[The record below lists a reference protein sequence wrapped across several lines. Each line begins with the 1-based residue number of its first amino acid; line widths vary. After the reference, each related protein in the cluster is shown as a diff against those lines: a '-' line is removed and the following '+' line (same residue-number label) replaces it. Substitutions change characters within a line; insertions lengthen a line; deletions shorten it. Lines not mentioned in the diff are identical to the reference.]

1 MDISVLEKSTLFR
14 GISTGEIQQ
23 LLQTLPYH
31 IRSYKKDETIFHMM
45 DSASQIGII
54 LKGRVQAQK
63 PFPNGS
69 QVNVSVR
76 VPGDLVGPAAV
87 FSSFHRFPCD
97 IVALEPS
104 VLLMLSKEALL
115 SLMQKDVRILESF
128 TTEIASST
136 YLLQQRLELLS
147 CGGIAQKAAFWLLM
161 QARQT
166 GQSSIPI
173 PESFTHWA
181 MTLHV
186 SRPSLY
192 RELKRLEADGILSYT
207 PPVITI
213 LNHRALQAVLNR

>member
-1 MDISVLEKSTLFR
+1 MDVSILEKSALFK
-14 GISTGEIQQ
+14 GIPTSEICQ
-23 LLQTLPYH
+23 LLHTLPYH
-31 IRSYKKDETIFHMM
+31 IRSYEKDETIFHMM

-69 QVNVSVR
+69 QMNVSVR
-76 VPGDLVGPAAV
+76 RPGDLVGPAAV
-87 FSSFHRFPCD
+87 FSSFRRFPCD

-104 VLLMLSKEALL
+104 VLLMLSKEDLL
-115 SLMQKDVRILESF
+115 SLMQRDVRVLENF

-147 CGGIAQKAAFWLLM
+147 CGGIAQKAALWLLT

-186 SRPSLY
+186 SRPSLH
-192 RELKRLEADGILSYT
+192 RELKKLEADGVLSYT
-207 PPVITI
+207 PPFITI
-213 LNHRALQAVLNR
+213 LNQQALQAVLNR

>member
-1 MDISVLEKSTLFR
+1 MDVSILEKSALFK
-14 GISTGEIQQ
+14 GIPTSEICQ
-23 LLQTLPYH
+23 LLHTLPYH
-31 IRSYKKDETIFHMM
+31 IRSYEKDETIFHMM

-63 PFPNGS
+63 HFPNGS
-69 QVNVSVR
+69 QMNVSVR
-76 VPGDLVGPAAV
+76 RPGDLVGPAAV
-87 FSSFHRFPCD
+87 FSSFRRFPCD

-104 VLLMLSKEALL
+104 VLLMLSKEDLL
-115 SLMQKDVRILESF
+115 SLMQRDVRVLENF
-128 TTEIASST
+128 TTDIASST
-136 YLLQQRLELLS
+136 YLLQQRLELLT
-147 CGGIAQKAAFWLLM
+147 CGGIAQKAALWLLT

-186 SRPSLY
+186 SRPSLH
-192 RELKRLEADGILSYT
+192 RELKKLEADGVLSYT

-213 LNHRALQAVLNR
+213 LNQQALQAVLNR